1 MNLNRLRY
9 FVTVVETGS
18 MRKAAELLHIT
29 PAALSKA
36 IDQLERETGV
46 ELVVPDGRGI
56 RPSARGAAVA
66 QHARRV
72 LDEVELLEA
81 FAASASDTRAIVR
94 LGTSEVFGTYFLG
107 QLIDALGGDVAL
119 TVHSMT
125 PGDTERGVADG
136 TVDIGLTFVP
146 VAHELVVHTRLA
158 SVRAAVYTAAGA
170 FDDMP
175 FESVPFAVP
184 SRRLSGS
191 AARAS
196 TADGWPHDGP
206 LRNVLHQVGTI
217 EAALEVVRQRR
228 AACYVPEFV
237 VAMHNAQVRRRYLL
251 AELDCAEH
259 CARMLDVYA
268 VTAANRVPTREA
280 QQLLDT
286 ARQLL
291 QRAGGPRTP
300 HAPRRAEVL
309 A

>member
-18 MRKAAELLHIT
+18 MRKAAELLHLT

-56 RPSARGAAVA
+56 RPSAKGSAIA

-72 LDEVELLEA
+72 LDEVELLES
-81 FAASASDTRAIVR
+81 FASSTTDLRAIVR
-94 LGTSEVFGTYFLG
+94 VGTSEIFGTYFLG
-107 QLIDALGGDVAL
+107 QLMAAVGEDVGV
-119 TVHSMT
+119 TVHSLT
-125 PGDTERGVADG
+125 PGDIERCVANG
-136 TVDIGLTFVP
+136 LVDIGLTFVP
-146 VAHELVVHTRLA
+146 VAQEHVSHAKLATARTAVFARPGLFDEL
-158 SVRAAVYTAAGA
+158 
-170 FDDMP
+170 P
-175 FESVPFAVP
+175 FESIPFVVP

-206 LRNVLHQVGTI
+206 LRNVVHQVGTI
-217 EAALEVVRQRR
+217 EAALELARQGR

-237 VAMHNAQVRRRYLL
+237 VAMHNAQVRSRYVL
-251 AELDCAEH
+251 AELPNASACS
-259 CARMLDVYA
+259 RTLDAYA
-268 VTAANRVPTREA
+268 VTAKSRTATPEVTAVLEGATN
-280 QQLLDT
+280 LLERLCT
-286 ARQLL
+286 
-291 QRAGGPRTP
+291 
-300 HAPRRAEVL
+300 PRRAGVL